1 MKILL
6 VEDDEPTAWA
16 LNQALSS
23 HHYIVTIATD
33 GQIGL
38 ELAQAFTYDLLLL
51 DVMVPKID
59 GITLCGKLRSE
70 GYQSPILLLT
80 ALDSN
85 SDRVMGLDAGADDYI
100 VKPFDLEELAARIR
114 ALLRRPTSTLPSTLS
129 WEKLRFD
136 TITNKVSYGGKIIRL
151 TPKEYSLI
159 KLFLLNPQRV
169 FTRSIIL
176 DRLWADQDSPGEET
190 VTTHVK
196 NLRQKLK
203 AAGASAGFI
212 EKVYG
217 LGYRLQPL
225 SDTEAQEESFNK
237 VPSAPLPQKE
247 TRLPEEQV
255 QASLM
260 KLWQKYEGTFMAQV
274 EVIKLAN
281 TALIEQRL
289 TQELQ
294 QKAKQEAH
302 RLAGSLGIFGFAEG
316 SKLARLIEQ
325 LLEID
330 GAMAQAQVGEFSQQV
345 GQLQQVLSQAPPALT
360 VSSPTPVSTS
370 SLPRILIIDDDFAL
384 TELLKSEAKAWTMQ
398 VDIALDLKTARK
410 AISQT
415 PPDLILLDLTFPDPA
430 QDGLSLLQEQASLTP
445 EIPILAFTS
454 RYRLTDRVEVARL
467 GGCGFLQKPLS
478 TEQIF
483 TTISNILNR
492 TFALKAKI
500 MVVDDD
506 SNILATLSALLKPWG
521 IEVITLET
529 PQHFWEVLLAEA
541 PDLLILDLEM
551 PCFSGIDL
559 CQVVRNDPH
568 WYDLP
573 IIFFTSHTDT
583 GIIDRVFAA
592 GADDYIRKSVIEQ
605 ELVSRIMTRLK
616 RISKQQQPQQQR

>member
-33 GQIGL
+33 GQVGL
-38 ELAQAFTYDLLLL
+38 ELAQAFIYDLLLL

-59 GITLCGKLRSE
+59 GITLCRQLRSE

-100 VKPFDLEELAARIR
+100 VKPFDLEELTARIR

-176 DRLWADQDSPGEET
+176 DRLWSDQDSPGEET
-190 VTTHVK
+190 ITTHVK

-225 SDTEAQEESFNK
+225 SDMEAQEESFNK

-274 EVIKLAN
+274 EVLRLAN

-360 VSSPTPVSTS
+360 VSSATPVSRS
-370 SLPRILIIDDDFAL
+370 SLPRILIIDDDVTL
-384 TELLKSEAKAWTMQ
+384 TELLKSEATAWTMQ

-415 PPDLILLDLTFPDPA
+415 LPDLILLDLTFPDPA
-430 QDGLSLLQEQASLTP
+430 QDGLSLLQEQVSLTP
-445 EIPILAFTS
+445 QIPILAFTS
-454 RYRLTDRVEVARL
+454 RDRLTDRVEVARL
-467 GGCGFLQKPLS
+467 GGCGFLQKPIS

-483 TTISNILNR
+483 TTIRNILNR

-506 SNILATLSALLKPWG
+506 LNILATLSALLKPWG

-529 PQHFWEVLLAEA
+529 PQHFWEVLLTEA

-551 PCFSGIDL
+551 PGFSGIDL

-592 GADDYIRKSVIEQ
+592 GADDYIRKSVIER

>member
-6 VEDDEPTAWA
+6 VEDDEPTALA

-23 HHYIVTIATD
+23 HHCIVTIATN

-51 DVMVPKID
+51 NVMVPKID
-59 GITLCGKLRSE
+59 GITLCRQLRSE

-85 SDRVMGLDAGADDYI
+85 SDRVMGLDAGADDYL
-100 VKPFDLEELAARIR
+100 VKPFDLEELTARIR
-114 ALLRRPTSTLPSTLS
+114 ALLRRPTSTLPSILS

-136 TITNKVSYGGKIIRL
+136 TITNKVSYGEKVIRL

-176 DRLWADQDSPGEET
+176 DRLWSDQDSPGEET

-225 SDTEAQEESFNK
+225 SEMEVQEESFNK
-237 VPSAPLPQKE
+237 APSVPLLQKE

-255 QASLM
+255 QASLI
-260 KLWQKYEGTFMAQV
+260 KLWQKYEGTFREQV
-274 EVIKLAN
+274 EVLTLAN
-281 TALIEQRL
+281 TALIEDRF

-302 RLAGSLGIFGFAEG
+302 RLAGSLGIFSFAEG
-316 SKLARLIEQ
+316 SKLAKLIEQ

-330 GAMAQAQVGEFSQQV
+330 GAMAEAQVREFSQHL
-345 GQLQQVLSQAPPALT
+345 GRLQQVLSQAPPTLP
-360 VSSPTPVSTS
+360 VSSTTVTSTS
-370 SLPRILIIDDDFAL
+370 SLPRILIIDDDVAL
-384 TELLKSEAKAWTMQ
+384 TELLKSEAKAWMME
-398 VDIALDLKTARK
+398 VDVALDLKTARN

-415 PPDLILLDLTFPDPA
+415 PPDLILLDLTFPTPA
-430 QDGLSLLQEQASLTP
+430 QDGLSLLQEQVNLTP
-445 EIPILAFTS
+445 QIPILAFTS
-454 RYRLTDRVEVARL
+454 RDRLTDRVEVARL
-467 GGCGFLQKPLS
+467 GGCGFLQKPIS

-506 SNILATLSALLKPWG
+506 SKILATLSVLLKPWG
-521 IEVITLET
+521 IEVVTLET

-551 PCFSGIDL
+551 PSFSGIDL

-573 IIFFTSHTDT
+573 IIFFTSHNETD
-583 GIIDRVFAA
+583 IIDRVFAA

-605 ELVSRIMTRLK
+605 ELVRRILTRLK
-616 RISKQQQPQQQR
+616 RISKQPQQQR